1 MCSSTRVGDNCN
13 VKGGTLI
20 GRHVPTLQHDV
31 AVSSPTCPRG
41 EEEQGRLAAASDSEV
56 DPAPANSQSR
66 LLIAQ
71 LMAPLGLHAGDEYD
85 AKEFGRGS
93 SQRRPSLGTTAKAL
107 PNLFSSS
114 SQTFPWV
121 GLASVHALR
130 ARRCS

>member
-1 MCSSTRVGDNCN
+1 M
-13 VKGGTLI
+13 I

-31 AVSSPTCPRG
+31 AVSSPTCPRSK
-41 EEEQGRLAAASDSEV
+41 EEQGRLAAASDSEV

-93 SQRRPSLGTTAKAL
+93 FNGAPTWGEDCRTAAELIFVLVSNLPLGRSRLGAHSPARLCSLRKKID
-107 PNLFSSS
+107 PD
-114 SQTFPWV
+114 
-121 GLASVHALR
+121 
-130 ARRCS
+130 